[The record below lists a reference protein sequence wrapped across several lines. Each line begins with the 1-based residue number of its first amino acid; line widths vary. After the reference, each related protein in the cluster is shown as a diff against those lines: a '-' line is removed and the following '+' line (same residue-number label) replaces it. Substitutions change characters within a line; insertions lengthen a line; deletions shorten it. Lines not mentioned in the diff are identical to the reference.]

1 MRLTFYTVGFLLLF
15 LVIPVLLLVL
25 REHLRQRH
33 HGKKLKQYYADRK
46 LWQSRLLN
54 PKPEEVEAHL
64 QGKLPARLLRLYDDK
79 ELILETDFD
88 VRSPKGRMRVN
99 EFFPLDADILSE
111 LWGGEI
117 FKQGFPFAGDVWGDC
132 YFVKLGS
139 MRSDDGPVFLYSHRT
154 NKEEPV
160 AESIAQFFEWKHKPR
175 LSAKNLRARAHLP
188 RFRRG

>member
-1 MRLTFYTVGFLLLF
+1 MRLTFYTIALLLLF

-33 HGKKLKQYYADRK
+33 HGKKLNRFFADRK

-64 QGKLPARLLRLYDDK
+64 QAKLPARLRRLYDDK
-79 ELILETDFD
+79 ELILHTDFD
-88 VRSPKGRMRVN
+88 VRSPRERMRIA

-117 FKQGFPFAGDVWGDC
+117 FKKGFPFAGDVWGDC
-132 YFVKLGS
+132 YFVKLGAQ
-139 MRSDDGPVFLYSHRT
+139 RPEDAPVFRYSHRT
-154 NKEEPV
+154 NQEEPI
-160 AESIAQFFEWKHKPR
+160 AESISQFLEWKHRPR
-175 LSAKNLRARAHLP
+175 FSAKHLRARAHLP
-188 RFRRG
+188 RFRKG